1 MSRRTRTAA
10 LARRATGRAALAAA
24 LALSLAGCGV
34 RKANTAIT
42 PMTKMGTDRY
52 VRKAIRSSN
61 EGVILLPSE
70 KAERVYEL
78 PRLNEIAHALR
89 DPAALCFLSRAIE
102 TMEPAADERGYS
114 GVPEGQVKIRARIA
128 PSGEVVA
135 TEILES
141 GFTDERMPACVQ
153 RAIEKQQF
161 PPNKGGVNHFV
172 DIVYWVSLGMQ
183 SDVHTE
189 AWRDQLKRESIA
201 AGIRAK
207 PCLQGRVPTG
217 AHTIGGLNLVNRE
230 GQTMINR
237 IDAQSL
243 PEEVRSCVARAF
255 RDVMMPRQPDAFV
268 RPVATQ
274 VAVQIHRDG
283 SIEVDGEEWLRLIEL
298 EERARLDERRAALR
312 GEGDQADGPV
322 DEGPTEDGAPEDGA
336 PEDGAPEDDG
346 PAPDTPDDGGDQAG
360 PIDQPA
366 PQTRPTPRSAA
377 VIRAPAASSSS

>member
-1 MSRRTRTAA
+1 MSRRTPGA
-10 LARRATGRAALAAA
+10 ARRARTRAALAMAMA
-24 LALSLAGCGV
+24 LVAGGCGL

-102 TMEPAADERGYS
+102 TMEPAPGDERGFS

-141 GFTDERMPACVQ
+141 GFSDERMPACVQ

-183 SDVHTE
+183 GDVHTE
-189 AWRDQLKRESIA
+189 AWADQLKRESIA

-217 AHTIGGLNLVNRE
+217 AYTIGGLNLVNRE

-268 RPVATQ
+268 RPVTTQ
-274 VAVQIHRDG
+274 VAVQIQRDG
-283 SIEVDGEEWLRLIEL
+283 AIEVDGEEWLRLIEL
-298 EERARLDERRAALR
+298 EERARLDERRAALQGGDA
-312 GEGDQADGPV
+312 GEGEADAVDDGAVDDAPV
-322 DEGPTEDGAPEDGA
+322 DDGTDDAPVDDA
-336 PEDGAPEDDG
+336 PVDDG
-346 PAPDTPDDGGDQAG
+346 P
-360 PIDQPA
+360 IDRPA
-366 PQTRPTPRSAA
+366 PPTRPKPGERGADPGAGGIKLELTPR
-377 VIRAPAASSSS
+377 R